1 MNKYKKYKRRA
12 FLQRQSF
19 RFNANLHRLRCRRI
33 VIEAILREKRHQGFQ
48 KRKLEKEQKKAAK
61 HPISLTVPQDFR
73 LLVNPQ
79 ECTQFFRSLQK
90 MENAYRLSGD
100 FLQLNLEMS
109 DIEDIDFAAV
119 MMLESIC
126 EDLSH
131 VNCNVHGN
139 SPKNKE
145 ALLFL
150 HDAGFYN
157 MKFDK
162 YGRKILDPGNR
173 HIIEIQMGQQKILIS
188 NIMSFIELM
197 DKTKKHIGANECLYV
212 NNYIAILK
220 EICGNSTE
228 WGHNVRRNWT
238 VAAKFEEH
246 QVQFVALDLGQGII
260 KSLSKRFKTKM
271 QDFFSNKS
279 SAEVLRAVFEEYYGS
294 KSKDPNRNQGLPLIK
309 RCSESHIIKDLVVL
323 SNNALVDFNEKSYDL
338 TFDKNNKGLKGTL
351 YSWSVDMNCLNSKLQ

>member
-1 MNKYKKYKRRA
+1 MNNYKKYKRRA

-109 DIEDIDFAAV
+109 DIENIDFAAV

-145 ALLFL
+145 ALMFL

-220 EICGNSTE
+220 EI
-228 WGHNVRRNWT
+228 
-238 VAAKFEEH
+238 
-246 QVQFVALDLGQGII
+246 
-260 KSLSKRFKTKM
+260 
-271 QDFFSNKS
+271 
-279 SAEVLRAVFEEYYGS
+279 
-294 KSKDPNRNQGLPLIK
+294 
-309 RCSESHIIKDLVVL
+309 
-323 SNNALVDFNEKSYDL
+323 
-338 TFDKNNKGLKGTL
+338 
-351 YSWSVDMNCLNSKLQ
+351 